1 MRKFLPAISVAITAL
16 LIPVLIQAIV
26 EKTDNIEIMDPEEAG
41 EMKASTEFE
50 LMRQADP
57 ATGKI
62 PFNAVLTA
70 YENLKAR
77 GFYNDLNSLR
87 SESEDDWHR
96 INDFFPTL
104 SVTKI
109 AYDPNNTQI
118 FYFCTGEGWYNADA
132 ITGAG
137 VFKSID
143 GGETWTQLSATVN
156 SFFEYCQ
163 DIVVHPVTGDIYVAT
178 RAGGLQRSTDGGA
191 TFEKVLGISAGAAR
205 NSVCDIELTADGG
218 VFASIGIFE
227 TDGIYFSPTGDV
239 NTFVKQT
246 NGFPSTNIFRIEIA
260 TAPSNP
266 NVAYAVPCSA
276 TDYKIKGI
284 WKTIDKGTTWFEINR
299 PDDNYEFA
307 AKQAWYDL
315 SMAVDPNN
323 ENVVAMGGLNLW
335 RTRDGGENWQQITSG
350 RLDSNL
356 LRYVH
361 VDQHEIVFQN
371 SDIVYFGNDGG
382 IWKCDDFTSETPFIY
397 DRNYGY
403 NVTQFYSVSINPFS
417 NNPQVMGGTQDN
429 GTPFAYDD
437 GVAEYKFVSGGDGAY
452 VAFNH
457 EQPEIFYTASQERKM
472 FRLTNGGFEI
482 PDTITNPNTSDANVL
497 FINPFELDASDP
509 DVLYQATNIGIWR
522 LKPASTAD
530 TSAWLKAGTIGG
542 VLTAIE
548 TTPALPGTVFIG
560 RNSSAGNIYKL
571 INSYT
576 SGIADAPIDIDPN
589 NNLPDIAIF
598 GVTIY
603 CSSIYADENDA
614 NHIIV
619 TYSNYGV
626 ESIWESTNALSE
638 APTWIDI
645 EGDLPDIPVYSSIIH
660 PDHPDVCYIAT
671 ELGVF
676 YTNNLNGDL
685 TQWVP
690 CSSFPVVRT
699 DMLKLRDVD
708 NTIVAGTHGRGIWQ
722 SKLDNAGIANDIV
735 WIERG
740 PVNVG
745 GRTRTILI
753 DPNDPTG
760 NTVWAGSIAGGLW
773 KTTDINS
780 VPVDELQVQNQN
792 LDVYPNPVNSILNM
806 DFFIEGTQ
814 EVKIELIGLNGNV
827 VQSIANKQLSGKQ
840 HFTVLLNKQLPKG
853 IYFVVMKTN
862 AKREVKKIIL
872 N

>member
-1 MRKFLPAISVAITAL
+1 MRRFLPVTTITAL
-16 LIPVLIQAIV
+16 CISFFIFNYDKSSNAIAV
-26 EKTDNIEIMDPEEAG
+26 DAEDESA

-62 PFNAVLTA
+62 PFNAVYSA
-70 YENLKAR
+70 YQNLQAR
-77 GFYNDLNSLR
+77 GFYKNKNALR
-87 SESEDDWHR
+87 TESENNWHR

-104 SVTKI
+104 SITKI

-137 VFKSID
+137 VFKSTD
-143 GGETWTQLSATVN
+143 GGETWMQLSATAN

-178 RAGGLQRSTDGGA
+178 RTGGLQRSTDGGT

-218 VFASIGIFE
+218 IFASIGIFE
-227 TDGIYFSPTGDV
+227 TDGIYFSSTGDI
-239 NTFVKQT
+239 NTFEKQT
-246 NGFPSTNIFRIEIA
+246 NGFPTTNIFRIEMA

-266 NVAYAVPCSA
+266 DVAYAVPCSA

-284 WKTIDKGTTWFEINR
+284 WKTTDKGATWFEINR

-335 RTRDGGENWQQITSG
+335 RTRNGGDTWEQLTSG
-350 RLDSNL
+350 RLDSML

-403 NVTQFYSVSINPFS
+403 NVTQFYSVSVNPFA
-417 NNPQVMGGTQDN
+417 NNPQLMGGTQDN
-429 GTPFAYDD
+429 GTPFAYND
-437 GVAEYKFVSGGDGAY
+437 GIAEYKFVSGGDGAY
-452 VAFNH
+452 TAFNH
-457 EQPEIFYTASQERKM
+457 LQPEIFYTASQERRM

-482 PDTITNPNTSDANVL
+482 PDTISNPNTTDANVL

-509 DVLYQATNIGIWR
+509 EVLYQATNIGIWR

-530 TSAWLKAGTIGG
+530 TNAWLKAGTIGG

-560 RNSSAGNIYKL
+560 RNSSAGNIFKL
-571 INSYT
+571 NNSYT
-576 SGIADAPIDIDPN
+576 SGIADAPVDIDPN

-603 CSSIYADENDA
+603 CSSIHADETNA
-614 NHIIV
+614 NHVLV

-626 ESIWESTNALSE
+626 QSIWESNNALSD
-638 APTWIDI
+638 APEWISV
-645 EGDLPDIPVYSSIIH
+645 EGDLPDIPVYSAVTH
-660 PDHPDVCYIAT
+660 PDHPNVCYIGT

-685 TQWVP
+685 TQWIP
-690 CSSFPVVRT
+690 CTSFPVVRT
-699 DMLKLRDVD
+699 DMLKLRNSD
-708 NTIVAGTHGRGIWQ
+708 NTLVAGTHGRGLWQ
-722 SKLDNAGIANDIV
+722 SKMDNAGIANDIL

-745 GRTRTILI
+745 GRTRTIVI

-760 NTVWAGSIAGGLW
+760 KTVWAGSIAGGLW
-773 KTTDINS
+773 KTSDIDA
-780 VPVDELQVQNQN
+780 VPVANN
-792 LDVYPNPVNSILNM
+792 LTETASVKIYPNPSNGNFTIDLY
-806 DFFIEGTQ
+806 IEGT
-814 EVKIELIGLNGNV
+814 ENVKIELIDMQGKIM
-827 VQSIANKQLSGKQ
+827 QTIANAQLSGIQYFNIQSDKKIP
-840 HFTVLLNKQLPKG
+840 NG
-853 IYFVVMKTN
+853 IYFVVLRSE
-862 AKREVKKIIL
+862 KRQEVKKLII

>member
-1 MRKFLPAISVAITAL
+1 MQRFLPALIISIAIL
-16 LIPVLIQAIV
+16 SVPVLERAFNDKATA
-26 EKTDNIEIMDPEEAG
+26 ENEISEDEAS
-41 EMKASTEFE
+41 ELHASTAFE
-50 LMRQADP
+50 HLRQADP

-62 PFNAVLTA
+62 PFNAVIQA
-70 YENLKAR
+70 YESLKAR
-77 GFYNDLNSLR
+77 GFYQHQNILR
-87 SESEDDWHR
+87 SESESDWHR

-109 AYDPNNTQI
+109 AYDPNDTQV

-137 VFKSID
+137 VFKSTD
-143 GGETWTQLSATVN
+143 GGDTWNQLPSTAN
-156 SFFEYCQ
+156 SFFDYCQ
-163 DIVVHPVTGDIYVAT
+163 DIVVHPLTGDIYVAT
-178 RAGGLQRSTDGGA
+178 RTGGLQRSTDGGA
-191 TFEKVLGISAGAAR
+191 TFEKVLGIGAGAMR

-218 VFASIGIFE
+218 IFATIGIFE
-227 TDGIYFSPTGDV
+227 TDGIYFSTTGDL
-239 NTFVKQT
+239 NSFEKQT
-246 NGFPSTNIFRIEIA
+246 NGFPTTNIFRIELA
-260 TAPSNP
+260 TAPSNA

-284 WKTIDKGTTWFEINR
+284 WKTIDKGATWFEINR
-299 PDDNYEFA
+299 PEDNYEFA

-350 RLDSNL
+350 KLDSNL
-356 LRYVH
+356 IRYVH
-361 VDQHEIVFQN
+361 VDQHEVVFQN
-371 SDIVYFGNDGG
+371 SDVVYFGNDGG
-382 IWKCDDFTSETPFIY
+382 IWKCDDFTSENPFIY

-417 NNPQVMGGTQDN
+417 GNPQLMGGTQDN
-429 GTPFAYDD
+429 GTPFSYDD
-437 GVAEYKFVSGGDGAY
+437 GIAEFKSVSGGDGAY
-452 VAFNH
+452 TAFNY
-457 EQPEIFYTASQERKM
+457 EQPEIFYTASQERRM
-472 FRLTNGGFEI
+472 FRLTNGGFEM
-482 PDTITNPNTSDANVL
+482 PDTITNPNTTDANVL

-530 TSAWLKAGTIGG
+530 TNAWLKAGTIGG

-560 RNSSAGNIYKL
+560 RNSSAGNIFRL
-571 INSYT
+571 DNAYT
-576 SGIADAPIDIDPN
+576 SGIADAPVDIDPN

-614 NHIIV
+614 DHVIV

-626 ESIWESTNALSE
+626 ESIWESTNALSGT
-638 APTWIDI
+638 PLWVNI
-645 EGDLPDIPVYSSIIH
+645 EGDLPDIPVYSSVIH
-660 PDHPDVCYIAT
+660 PSHPNICYIAT

-685 TQWVP
+685 TQWIP
-690 CSSFPVVRT
+690 CTSFPVVRT
-699 DMLKLRDVD
+699 DMLKLRTSD
-708 NTIVAGTHGRGIWQ
+708 NTLVAGTHGRGIWQ
-722 SKLDNAGIANDIV
+722 AKLDNNGLLNDIL
-735 WIERG
+735 WLERG

-760 NTVWAGSIAGGLW
+760 KTIWAGSIAGGLW
-773 KTTDINS
+773 KTSDIDA
-780 VPVDELQVQNQN
+780 VPVADPLPVFSASSI
-792 LDVYPNPVNSILNM
+792 YPNPS
-806 DFFIEGTQ
+806 
-814 EVKIELIGLNGNV
+814 NGNFNIDFNV
-827 VQSIANKQLSGKQ
+827 DGTSKVCIDIIDMNGHIVEPVINNMLSGKQ
-840 HFTVLLNKQLPKG
+840 HLTVAIKNRLAKG
-853 IYFVVMKTN
+853 IYFVVIKYDN
-862 AKREVKKIIL
+862 LQEVKKLII

>member
-1 MRKFLPAISVAITAL
+1 MRRFLPVTTITAL
-16 LIPVLIQAIV
+16 CISFFIFNYDKSSNAIAF
-26 EKTDNIEIMDPEEAG
+26 EAEDESA

-62 PFNAVLTA
+62 PFNAVYSA
-70 YENLKAR
+70 YQNLQAR
-77 GFYNDLNSLR
+77 GFYKNKNALR
-87 SESEDDWHR
+87 TESENNWHR

-104 SVTKI
+104 SITKI

-137 VFKSID
+137 VFKSTD
-143 GGETWTQLSATVN
+143 GGETWMQLSATAN

-178 RAGGLQRSTDGGA
+178 RTGGLQRSTDGGT

-218 VFASIGIFE
+218 IFASIGIFE
-227 TDGIYFSPTGDV
+227 TDGIYFSPTGDI
-239 NTFVKQT
+239 NTFEKQI
-246 NGFPSTNIFRIEIA
+246 NGFPTTNIFRIEMA

-266 NVAYAVPCSA
+266 DVAYAVPCSA

-284 WKTIDKGTTWFEINR
+284 WKTTDKGATWFEINR

-335 RTRDGGENWQQITSG
+335 RTRNGGDTWEQLTSG
-350 RLDSNL
+350 RLDSML

-403 NVTQFYSVSINPFS
+403 NVTQFYSVAVNPFA
-417 NNPQVMGGTQDN
+417 NNPQLMGGTQDN
-429 GTPFAYDD
+429 GTPFGYND
-437 GVAEYKFVSGGDGAY
+437 GIAEYKFVSGGDGAY
-452 VAFNH
+452 TAFNH
-457 EQPEIFYTASQERKM
+457 LQPEIFYTASQERRM

-482 PDTITNPNTSDANVL
+482 PDTISNPNTTDANVL

-509 DVLYQATNIGIWR
+509 EVLYQATNIGIWR

-530 TSAWLKAGTIGG
+530 TNAWLKAGTIGG

-560 RNSSAGNIYKL
+560 RNSSAGNIFKL
-571 INSYT
+571 NNSYT
-576 SGIADAPIDIDPN
+576 SGIADAPVDIDPN

-603 CSSIYADENDA
+603 CSSIHADETNA
-614 NHIIV
+614 NHVLV

-626 ESIWESTNALSE
+626 QSIWESNNALSD
-638 APTWIDI
+638 APEWISV
-645 EGDLPDIPVYSSIIH
+645 EGDLPDIPVYSAVTH
-660 PDHPDVCYIAT
+660 PDHPNVCYIGT

-685 TQWVP
+685 TQWIP
-690 CSSFPVVRT
+690 CTSFPVVRT
-699 DMLKLRDVD
+699 DMLKLRNSD
-708 NTIVAGTHGRGIWQ
+708 NTLVAGTHGRGLWQ
-722 SKLDNAGIANDIV
+722 SKMDNAGIANDIL

-745 GRTRTILI
+745 GRTRTIVI

-760 NTVWAGSIAGGLW
+760 KTVWAGSIAGGLW
-773 KTTDINS
+773 KTSDIDA
-780 VPVDELQVQNQN
+780 VPVANNFTETASIKI
-792 LDVYPNPVNSILNM
+792 YPNPSNGNFTIDLY
-806 DFFIEGTQ
+806 IEGT
-814 EVKIELIGLNGNV
+814 ENVKIELIDMQGKIM
-827 VQSIANKQLSGKQ
+827 QTIANAQLSGKQ
-840 HFTVLLNKQLPKG
+840 NFNIQSDKKIPNG
-853 IYFVVMKTN
+853 IYFVVLRSE
-862 AKREVKKIIL
+862 KRQEVKKLII